1 MTNMNPLELALLQN
15 SGSVEDLDFYLET
28 TPTETVRKDIEE
40 IKRKAADATNATQ
53 KLAAIKAVL
62 DNTS

>member
-40 IKRKAADATNATQ
+40 IKRKAADATDATR
-53 KLAAIKAVL
+53 KLAAIKAVFNH
-62 DNTS
+62 D